1 MILFQIR
8 SVLMFALHLSYDDS
22 LFQGSQIHFG
32 HPIIASTC
40 KSFYFDK
47 WSDIS
52 IFDPDTF
59 HRSVPKPLVALV
71 GAVVS

>member
-1 MILFQIR
+1 MILFQIQ
-8 SVLMFALHLSYDDS
+8 SVLIFALHLPYNDN
-22 LFQGSQIHFG
+22 LFQGFQIHFG

-52 IFDPDTF
+52 IFDCDTF
-59 HRSVPKPLVALV
+59 HRSVPKPLVALI
-71 GAVVS
+71 GAIIS